1 MESAGP
7 WRAVVDAVGY
17 GICVLD
23 ARGVVVAA
31 NREAIRLLERDPT
44 GAKLWEV
51 VRVVEAPS
59 AEAPNGVISPLDRD
73 DVAATITS
81 GVPWRRDD
89 ALFISRIGGRAFP
102 GHAVLT
108 PVALPDGT
116 GAAVL
121 AFHDDSGRRE
131 FVEELEHLA
140 AHDTLTGLPNR
151 LLLFDR
157 LHQAV
162 ARAGRSRALLAVLF
176 CDLDGFKAVND
187 DHGHE
192 VGDRLLAETAV
203 RLRQSVRPADTVAR
217 YGGDEFVVLCE
228 ELADGDAAQVL
239 ATRILGALERPFL
252 VGVDGGPVS
261 VSSSIGIALSSGG
274 HGPEELL
281 RIADAAMYRAK
292 VAGRGRVE
300 VTLTTS

>member
-1 MESAGP
+1 VESAGA
-7 WRAVVDAVGY
+7 WRAVVDAIGY
-17 GICVLD
+17 GICILD
-23 ARGVVVAA
+23 ARGVVIAA
-31 NREAIRLLERDPT
+31 NPEGARLLGSDPT
-44 GAKLWEV
+44 GRKLWDV
-51 VRVVEAPS
+51 VRVVEAPGD
-59 AEAPNGVISPLDRD
+59 EAPNRVISPLGLH
-73 DVAATITS
+73 DVTDTLTS
-81 GVPWRRDD
+81 GQPWRRDD
-89 ALFISRIGGRAFP
+89 ALFIVRAGRAFP

-192 VGDRLLAETAV
+192 VGDRLLAESAV

-228 ELADGDAAQVL
+228 ELADADAAQVL
-239 ATRILGALERPFL
+239 AARILRALERPFL
-252 VGVDGGPVS
+252 VGDDGGPVS
-261 VSSSIGIALSSGG
+261 VSSSIGIALSAGG
-274 HGPEELL
+274 NGPEELL
-281 RIADAAMYRAK
+281 RVADAAMYRAK
-292 VAGRGRVE
+292 VGGRGRVE
-300 VTLTTS
+300 VTLATS

>member
-1 MESAGP
+1 VESAGA
-7 WRAVVDAVGY
+7 WRAVVDAIGC

-31 NREAIRLLERDPT
+31 NPEGVRLLGSDPT
-44 GAKLWEV
+44 DRRLWDV
-51 VRVVEAPS
+51 VRIVEAPS
-59 AEAPNGVISPLDRD
+59 DETPNRVISPLGLH
-73 DVAATITS
+73 DVTDTLAS
-81 GVPWRRDD
+81 GQAWRRDD
-89 ALFISRIGGRAFP
+89 ALFIVRAGRAFP

-116 GAAVL
+116 HAAVL

-162 ARAGRSRALLAVLF
+162 ARAGRTRALLAVLF

-239 ATRILGALERPFL
+239 AARILGALERPFL

-261 VSSSIGIALSSGG
+261 VSSSIGIALSAGG
-274 HGPEELL
+274 SGPEELL
-281 RIADAAMYRAK
+281 RVADAAMYRAK

-300 VTLTTS
+300 VTLATS

>member
-1 MESAGP
+1 VESAGA
-7 WRAVVDAVGY
+7 WRAVVDAIGY

-31 NREAIRLLERDPT
+31 NPEGVRLLGGDPT
-44 GAKLWEV
+44 GRKLWDV

-59 AEAPNGVISPLDRD
+59 DDTPNRVISPLGVH
-73 DVAATITS
+73 DVTETLRS
-81 GVPWRRDD
+81 GQSWRRDD
-89 ALFISRIGGRAFP
+89 ALFIVRAGRAFP

-116 GAAVL
+116 SAAVL

-192 VGDRLLAETAV
+192 VGDRLLVETAV

-217 YGGDEFVVLCE
+217 FGGDEFVVLCE
-228 ELADGDAAQVL
+228 ELADADAAQVL
-239 ATRILGALERPFL
+239 AARILRALERPFL
-252 VGVDGGPVS
+252 VGADGGPVS
-261 VSSSIGIALSSGG
+261 VSSSIGIALSAGG

-281 RIADAAMYRAK
+281 RVADAAMYRAK
-292 VAGRGRVE
+292 VGGRGRVE